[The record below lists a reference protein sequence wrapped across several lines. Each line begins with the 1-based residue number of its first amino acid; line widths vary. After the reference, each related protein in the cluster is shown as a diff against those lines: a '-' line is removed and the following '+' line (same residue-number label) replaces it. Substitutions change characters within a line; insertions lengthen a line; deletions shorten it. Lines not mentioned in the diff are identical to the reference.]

1 VCPLGEDFAESFID
15 YDPDMGGLIH
25 RPADNWRPLF
35 AIADVI
41 GSDWPERA
49 RDAAAVLSP
58 RDVESIGPMLL
69 ADIKAAFDEQAV
81 DRLSSADICVA
92 LNNMEGKPWGDWKG
106 KELTPNQLARL
117 LKPFRI
123 KSDNIRIGSKV
134 PKGYYRRQFE
144 EAWQRYL
151 DPEGVPEPQ
160 QRYNPDEMGTSCTFQ
175 NATAETHV
183 ALQKCEKPAPN
194 GHCSVVTFPKGGNQ
208 GHGAICAQCGGNGDV
223 HETWYGDRSALLH
236 PACQDAWRST
246 QDGDDLDIPP
256 ELDRRAE
263 LVP

>member
-1 VCPLGEDFAESFID
+1 MID
-15 YDPDMGGLIH
+15 
-25 RPADNWRPLF
+25 
-35 AIADVI
+35 
-41 GSDWPERA
+41 SDWPERA

-194 GHCSVVTFPKGGNQ
+194 GHCSVVTFPKGVTRGMGLYVPNVAVTATFTKR
-208 GHGAICAQCGGNGDV
+208 GTATARRCCTRPARTHGDQLRMV
-223 HETWYGDRSALLH
+223 TTWTFRRSLIGVQSWFHDRS
-236 PACQDAWRST
+236 RSR
-246 QDGDDLDIPP
+246 LSSM
-256 ELDRRAE
+256 LYKAAAH
-263 LVP
+263 